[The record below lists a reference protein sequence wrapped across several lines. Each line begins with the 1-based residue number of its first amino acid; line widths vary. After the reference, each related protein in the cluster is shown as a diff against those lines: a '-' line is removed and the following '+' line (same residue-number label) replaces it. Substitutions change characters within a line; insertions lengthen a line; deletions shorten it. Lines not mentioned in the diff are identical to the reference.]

1 MKLTGAQILAKTL
14 KTAGVSHVFGLVG
27 HGNIG
32 LIDGIVREGIQFVS
46 CHHETIAGMA
56 ADGYFRSTRKP
67 GVVCLTCA
75 PGALNAQLA
84 TATAAQDHS
93 AVIYIAGDIPFRF
106 AGKGTYEEMDLNGP
120 DDQFHLLQPNF
131 KRAWKITNLSL
142 FSQFVANAY
151 STAINGCPGP
161 VLLDIPFD
169 LQTDTVDT
177 TIVDIPSRLPS
188 GKPQG
193 SDEAVR
199 ECVKLLR
206 KAKRPA
212 ILIGGGVNLSDA
224 SLEVMEL
231 ARSLD
236 APVITSIM
244 GSGAVYGK
252 DPYVAGFVGSYGV
265 RIANEWTQKADL
277 ILAIGT
283 RFEEEETAIWLD
295 GEVFRIPPTRLIQI
309 DIEAK
314 EIGKNYP
321 VELGIIGDAKYTLLK
336 ILELLKKGG
345 MKARKGTQ
353 LRDLKKE
360 KEKWLSQFEPMVTST
375 SRPIEP
381 RRILKAI
388 EELLPPQGILAV
400 DPSWARIGILQ
411 QMGMPGRDR
420 CFIVGGVLPIGWS
433 TAASLGIALSR
444 PGAPVVAI
452 TGDGGFFLANQS
464 ILTAV
469 EYDLPIIWIVINNQ
483 GYNALDVL
491 QKAYFG
497 KSIGSKFEK
506 VSTGKSVAPDFVGL
520 AKAMHARGE
529 RIENPDEIERSLKR
543 ALSEKGPYVLDIISS
558 PTGSKLVRTA
568 PVTWSYFWASRRPKG
583 FKVDSKA

>member
-1 MKLTGAQILAKTL
+1 
-14 KTAGVSHVFGLVG
+14 
-27 HGNIG
+27 
-32 LIDGIVREGIQFVS
+32 
-46 CHHETIAGMA
+46 
-56 ADGYFRSTRKP
+56 
-67 GVVCLTCA
+67 
-75 PGALNAQLA
+75 
-84 TATAAQDHS
+84 
-93 AVIYIAGDIPFRF
+93 
-106 AGKGTYEEMDLNGP
+106 
-120 DDQFHLLQPNF
+120 
-131 KRAWKITNLSL
+131 
-142 FSQFVANAY
+142 
-151 STAINGCPGP
+151 
-161 VLLDIPFD
+161 
-169 LQTDTVDT
+169 
-177 TIVDIPSRLPS
+177 
-188 GKPQG
+188 
-193 SDEAVR
+193 
-199 ECVKLLR
+199 
-206 KAKRPA
+206 
-212 ILIGGGVNLSDA
+212 LIGGGVNLSDA